1 MVKMNEIKKKGFT
14 ILELVIAIFLLA
26 VVIGTALLI
35 MASNLNVIDKSNDIV
50 VANALIQHTVE
61 DIYNIEY
68 PPVYYDRQ
76 DDFGDRPTVVISNP
90 TPPPDDIEVYK
101 GPEDIDLLTDGDDHM
116 PADFPDE
123 IKNKYILKKYDFRYN
138 ADGVF
143 LSVAG
148 VDDTDETAKHRI
160 DIYVLRKNDKAVLL
174 EEHILI
180 SRDGL

>member
-76 DDFGDRPTVVISNP
+76 GDFGDRPAISNP
-90 TPPPDDIEVYK
+90 TPPPDKVYIRPEEVN
-101 GPEDIDLLTDGDDHM
+101 LLDDGTDMM
-116 PADFPDE
+116 PPDFPDE

-138 ADGVF
+138 ADGDF
-143 LSVAG
+143 LSNAD

-160 DIYVLRKNDKAVLL
+160 DIYVLRKSDKAVLL

>member
-76 DDFGDRPTVVISNP
+76 DDFGDRPLDE
-90 TPPPDDIEVYK
+90 DDNDLYK
-101 GPEDIDLLTDGDDHM
+101 EPEDIDLLTDGDDHM

-123 IKNKYILKKYDFRYN
+123 IKNKYILKKYDFRYDDN
-138 ADGVF
+138 DLLTDATDG
-143 LSVAG
+143 
-148 VDDTDETAKHRI
+148 DTDKTVKHRI
-160 DIYVLRKNDKAVLL
+160 DIYVLRKSDKAVLL

>member
-76 DDFGDRPTVVISNP
+76 DDFGDRPLDE
-90 TPPPDDIEVYK
+90 DDNDLYK
-101 GPEDIDLLTDGDDHM
+101 EPEDIDLLTDGDDHM

-138 ADGVF
+138 ADGDF
-143 LSVAG
+143 LSNAD

-160 DIYVLRKNDKAVLL
+160 DIYVLRKSDKAVLL

>member
-76 DDFGDRPTVVISNP
+76 DDFGDRPLDE
-90 TPPPDDIEVYK
+90 DDNDLYK
-101 GPEDIDLLTDGDDHM
+101 EPEDIDLLTDGDDHM

-123 IKNKYILKKYDFRYN
+123 IKTNTF
-138 ADGVF
+138 
-143 LSVAG
+143 
-148 VDDTDETAKHRI
+148 
-160 DIYVLRKNDKAVLL
+160 
-174 EEHILI
+174 
-180 SRDGL
+180 SRNMTSYMMIMICLQMLPMVTQTRQF